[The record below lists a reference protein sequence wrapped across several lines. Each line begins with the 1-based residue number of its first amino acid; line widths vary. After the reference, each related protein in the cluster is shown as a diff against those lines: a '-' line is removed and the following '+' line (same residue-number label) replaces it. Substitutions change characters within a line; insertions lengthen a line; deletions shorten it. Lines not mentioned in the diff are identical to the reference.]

1 MMLLR
6 PIEWWGATELPPLP
20 TILWVVGGA
29 WQQTFASWRMA
40 EFSYLAYAGFQ
51 IAAID
56 YRTINEATFPAQ
68 VQDVKAAVRFL
79 RANAKRYGVDPEKIG
94 IMGDSAGGYLAAMI
108 AATGDD
114 AAFETDEWAGFSSE
128 VRAAVDWY
136 GPIDLWRMRQ
146 DELEKNPNS
155 SEEDALLFRLF
166 AGCPITEENKV
177 LLETMSPER
186 YLSEKTPPHL
196 ILHGTADE
204 MVHVRE
210 SERYYDALI
219 QAGIPADLVLLEGAG
234 HCDQAFSQ
242 AEVQNIILEFFRK
255 HLQ

>member
-1 MMLLR
+1 MDTLKRVFRRSVSWVRR
-6 PIEWWGATELPPLP
+6 P
-20 TILWVVGGA
+20 
-29 WQQTFASWRMA
+29 S
-40 EFSYLAYAGFQ
+40 
-51 IAAID
+51 
-56 YRTINEATFPAQ
+56 
-68 VQDVKAAVRFL
+68 
-79 RANAKRYGVDPEKIG
+79 DPEEGHPGHASARVTLFLLLQLLNEKWFHFFVLSRKF
-94 IMGDSAGGYLAAMI
+94 DSS
-108 AATGDD
+108 T
-114 AAFETDEWAGFSSE
+114 
-128 VRAAVDWY
+128 
-136 GPIDLWRMRQ
+136 ID
-146 DELEKNPNS
+146 

-204 MVHVRE
+204 MVHVCE